1 MSRSRDAWERL
12 YSKHGMQY
20 GGSGDISPLDRYL
33 REGMI
38 ALDVGCGDG
47 KTTELLARKC
57 EVLACDFSREALLSL
72 RSQRDPDGIVNL
84 VECNIGSLPFE
95 QEKFDVVA
103 CVHALSHLA
112 ADDRARA
119 SAEMSRVLRREG
131 ILLVEAF
138 GRADFRFGSGR
149 EVEDS
154 SFERGQGILTHYFDE
169 GEIPGLFTNMELI
182 SEVVSTR
189 RISFGAASGR
199 RELRRVVLRKS

>member
-1 MSRSRDAWERL
+1 MTFP
-12 YSKHGMQY
+12 
-20 GGSGDISPLDRYL
+20 GSPHPRGAAFPPL
-33 REGMI
+33 
-38 ALDVGCGDG
+38 LDVGCGDG

-154 SFERGQGILTHYFDE
+154 SFLRGNGIMTHYFRE
-169 GEIPGLFTNMELI
+169 GEIPVLFPGLETVA
-182 SEVVSTR
+182 EVGSIKRV
-189 RISFGAASGR
+189 SFGATAGKR
-199 RELRRVVLRKS
+199 DLIRVLMRKSPG